1 MPKKM
6 IMGIA
11 LLLGLMVVIVVVA
24 CHSGGR
30 TTVDGT
36 RITIKSGGHHI
47 EGILQTPSDYQFL
60 MKDKGVSIGTFSGDA
75 FVTMMPLRTA
85 DRLRAQYG
93 DFFKCNQP
101 GALQAIQ
108 NMQATVLVAGDEEA
122 KRGIAEALA
131 LVRKSRIPVVSFS
144 GSSLQVTKQT
154 YLSMEVNDQTGT
166 LIYYLKDFQIL
177 KSDYLE

>member
-1 MPKKM
+1 MLKKM
-6 IMGIA
+6 ITGIA
-11 LLLGLMVVIVVVA
+11 PLLGLMAVFVVVA

-30 TTVDGT
+30 TIVDGT

-47 EGILQTPSDYQFL
+47 EGILQTPSDYEFL
-60 MKDKGVSIGTFSGDA
+60 MKDNGVSIGTFSGDA
-75 FVTMMPLRTA
+75 FVTMMPLETA
-85 DRLRAQYG
+85 DRLRTQYG
-93 DFFKCNQP
+93 DFLKCNQP
-101 GALQAIQ
+101 AALQALQ
-108 NMQATVLVAGDEEA
+108 NMQATVLVASDEET

-154 YLSMEVNDQTGT
+154 YLGMEVNDQTGT

-177 KSDYLE
+177 KPDYME

>member
-1 MPKKM
+1 MLKKM

-24 CHSGGR
+24 CQSGGR

-36 RITIKSGGHHI
+36 RITIKSGGHI
-47 EGILQTPSDYQFL
+47 EGILQTPSTYQFL

-93 DFFKCNQP
+93 NFFKCNQP

-177 KSDYLE
+177 KPDYME

>member
-1 MPKKM
+1 MLKKM
-6 IMGIA
+6 IMGFT

-24 CHSGGR
+24 CHSRDR

-36 RITIKSGGHHI
+36 RITIKSGHYHI
-47 EGILQTPSDYQFL
+47 EGILETPSTYQFL
-60 MKDKGVSIGTFSGDA
+60 MKDEGVSIGTFSGNA

-93 DFFKCNQP
+93 DFFKCNEP

-108 NMQATVLVAGDEEA
+108 NMQATVLVAGGEEA
-122 KRGIAEALA
+122 RWGIAEALA

-144 GSSLQVTKQT
+144 GSRIQVMKHT
-154 YLSMEVNDQTGT
+154 YLKMDVVDQTGT
-166 LIYYLKDFQIL
+166 SLYYLSDFTIL
-177 KSDYLE
+177 KPDYLQ